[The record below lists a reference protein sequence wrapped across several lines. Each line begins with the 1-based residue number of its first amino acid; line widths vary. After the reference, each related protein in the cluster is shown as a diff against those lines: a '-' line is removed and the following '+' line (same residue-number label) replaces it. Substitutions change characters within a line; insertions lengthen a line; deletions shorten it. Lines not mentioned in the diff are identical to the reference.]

1 MAPLVSIQVC
11 NCTLY
16 TTVYI
21 QTLRISNK
29 NQFENYKITFSG
41 ISGAPMP
48 GLDEEIANLAV
59 AEVDRVLETYW

>member
-1 MAPLVSIQVC
+1 MLAPLVSVHSV
-11 NCTLY
+11 NMY

-21 QTLRISNK
+21 HTVRISNK
-29 NQFENYKITFSG
+29 NQFENHRITFSG